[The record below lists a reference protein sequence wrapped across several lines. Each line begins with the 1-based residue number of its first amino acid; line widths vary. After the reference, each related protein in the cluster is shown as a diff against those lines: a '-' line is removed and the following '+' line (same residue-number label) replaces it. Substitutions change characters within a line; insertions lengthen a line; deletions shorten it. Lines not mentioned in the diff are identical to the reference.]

1 VLGVLGLGLIFT
13 AAWAAAAVVIPP
25 GQLFTIINYVMYFA
39 SLFIVGLPTY
49 GVLRLFFRQT
59 YSIILAVIIWA
70 IWIFGVKYL
79 FVWLIGAM
87 GAGK

>member
-1 VLGVLGLGLIFT
+1 MLGVLGLGLIFT
-13 AAWAAAAVVIPP
+13 VVWAAAAVVIPP

-49 GVLRLFFRQT
+49 GVLRLFLKQS
-59 YSIILAVIIWA
+59 YSVILAVIIWA
-70 IWIFGVKYL
+70 IWIFGVKTL

-87 GAGK
+87 GA